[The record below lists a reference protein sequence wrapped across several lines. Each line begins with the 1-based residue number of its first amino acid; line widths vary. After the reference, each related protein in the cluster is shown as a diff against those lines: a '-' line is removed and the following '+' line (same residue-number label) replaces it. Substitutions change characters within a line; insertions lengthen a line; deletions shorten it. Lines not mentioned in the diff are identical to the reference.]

1 MDDPFQRESPLGG
14 MNVGRFVMNILTGLI
29 LLATLCLGTGYVYT
43 FINPQ
48 VSFNPYP
55 PPTLPAT
62 LGPPTPTNTPAIYLP
77 TEIPPSSTPRP
88 LPTAIPTATETP
100 AVSPTAPTT
109 ATPELTPPVTAEPG
123 AQFELLPGSPLFQP
137 DLRSCEHMG
146 VGGHV
151 YDSAGAPIVGLAIRL
166 GGQLA
171 SLPIGPLDTL
181 SGSASDRFGF
191 GGYYFEISDTP
202 TASDGTIW
210 VQVLDASSG
219 LPLSDQVFLDT
230 FATCDQNLIF
240 VSWKQAGS

>member
-1 MDDPFQRESPLGG
+1 MRMDDPFQRQPPLGG
-14 MNVGRFVMNILTGLI
+14 INIGRLVVNLLTGLI
-29 LLATLCLGTGYVYT
+29 LVATLLLGTGYVAA

-48 VSFNPYP
+48 IPFNPYP

-77 TEIPPSSTPRP
+77 TEIPPSATPRP
-88 LPTAIPTATETP
+88 LPTAVPTATETP

-109 ATPELTPPVTAEPG
+109 PVTAEPG

-137 DLRSCEHMG
+137 DERGCDHMG
-146 VGGHV
+146 VAGHV
-151 YDSAGAPIVGLAIRL
+151 YDSGGAPIVGLAVRL

-171 SLPIGPLDTL
+171 GVPIGPLDTL
-181 SGSASDRFGF
+181 TGSAADRFNF

-210 VQVLDASSG
+210 AQVLDASSG

-230 FATCDQNLIF
+230 FATCDQNLIL
-240 VSWKQAGS
+240 VSWKQTGS